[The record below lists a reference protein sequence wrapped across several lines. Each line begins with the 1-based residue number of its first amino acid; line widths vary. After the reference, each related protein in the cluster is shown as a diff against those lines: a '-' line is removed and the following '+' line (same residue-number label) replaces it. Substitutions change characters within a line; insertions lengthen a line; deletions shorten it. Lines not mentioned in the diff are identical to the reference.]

1 MARSREN
8 LTLPLKQVTNSLVV
22 VVAVAAAAA
31 AAAVVFTV
39 AGIAF
44 IRSSIQALSTVQPI
58 FFTKN

>member
-1 MARSREN
+1 MARYREN

-22 VVAVAAAAA
+22 VVA

-44 IRSSIQALSTVQPI
+44 IHSSIQALSMVQPF